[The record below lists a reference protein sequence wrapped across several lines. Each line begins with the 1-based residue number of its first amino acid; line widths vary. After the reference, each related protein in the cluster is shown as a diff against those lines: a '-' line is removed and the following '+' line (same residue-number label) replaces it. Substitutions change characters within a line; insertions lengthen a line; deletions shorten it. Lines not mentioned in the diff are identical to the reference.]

1 MKKVVVTLVI
11 IGIVLILFLSLGPFY
26 ILNEGQQA
34 VVIRFGEIVAS
45 TNKAGLHLKSPA
57 VDNVVTYSHK
67 ILSWDGDPS
76 LIPTMENQF
85 IWVDATARWR
95 IADPVMFYGRLT
107 TMTQAYS
114 RLDDIIESTI
124 KTVIS
129 RSPLREAVRS
139 TNIIN
144 ERPGVAVPTDTAQG
158 QDLEGIQELASLTTT
173 QAKQPDVTKGR
184 RALSNEML
192 AAAKA
197 LTPEFGI
204 ELIDIVIRQIRYSD
218 ELTESVYNRMVAER
232 NQIAQASRSYGE
244 GRKQRW
250 LGQME
255 NEKRAIL
262 SEAYATSEELRGQA
276 DAKAAQIYS
285 AAYRQSPRFFE
296 FWRAME
302 SYRKTLPQFSKTLS
316 TDMDYFRFL
325 YSATG
330 R

>member
-1 MKKVVVTLVI
+1 MKKLVVTLIVI
-11 IGIVLILFLSLGPFY
+11 GVVLILFLALGPFY
-26 ILNEGQQA
+26 IVQEGEQA
-34 VVIRFGEIVAS
+34 VVIRFGQIISS
-45 TNKAGLHLKSPA
+45 TDKAGLHLKSPA
-57 VDNVVTYSHK
+57 VDNVVTYSNK
-67 ILSWDGDPS
+67 VLSWDGDPS
-76 LIPTMENQF
+76 LIPTAENQF

-95 IADPVMFYGRLT
+95 ISDPVMFYGRLT

-129 RSPLREAVRS
+129 RSPLREAVRN

-144 ERPGVAVPTDTAQG
+144 DIKRSILPTDAQG
-158 QDLEGIQELASLTTT
+158 QDLEGIEELASLTTT
-173 QAKQPDVTKGR
+173 QQQQPEVAKGR

-192 AAAKA
+192 AAAKEI
-197 LTPEFGI
+197 TPEFGI
-204 ELIDIVIRQIRYSD
+204 AIIDIVIRQIRYSD

-232 NQIAQASRSYGE
+232 KQIAEASRSYGQ

-262 SEAYATSEELRGQA
+262 SEAYATSEEIRGQA
-276 DAKAAQIYS
+276 DAQAAKTYS

-325 YSATG
+325 YSPTG